1 MKKLLMIM
9 SIIITVMLIGA
20 INVKAASNT
29 ELINTVYN
37 IGSKYGLTSADKV
50 KIERYLADNP
60 VTEQEADSLISKAE
74 EIDAIMKEAGVT
86 DPTKLSQ
93 ADKDRIQSIANEAAS
108 VLKVSLVIKNGNVE
122 IYKDGKLIEN
132 VSINNGKLAYTG
144 NNNYVIFGI
153 SAVAIVALVIV
164 CIMKKEKLMHKR
176 LINIIKATI
185 IEIIVAFLLVVL
197 SIIILEIAVGQE
209 KETAITLI
217 NAMSLNKENVI
228 INKPVLEG
236 NIIKNYPEYGSKY
249 AKIQIPKI
257 NINLDVYYGDTMEIL
272 KKGVGHS
279 SGSYF
284 PGEGG
289 SIIYMGHNSK
299 NVFRG
304 LSKISKGDSIQ
315 ITTEYGEFKYQVY
328 DMKIVNET
336 DLELLPIQK
345 EKEILMLYT
354 CYPFQNI
361 GYTTQRYVV
370 YAEKIEED

>member
-20 INVKAASNT
+20 INVKATSNT

-108 VLKVSLVIKNGNVE
+108 ILKVSLVIKNGNVE

-164 CIMKKEKLMHKR
+164 CIMKKRK
-176 LINIIKATI
+176 
-185 IEIIVAFLLVVL
+185 
-197 SIIILEIAVGQE
+197 
-209 KETAITLI
+209 I
-217 NAMSLNKENVI
+217 NA
-228 INKPVLEG
+228 
-236 NIIKNYPEYGSKY
+236 
-249 AKIQIPKI
+249 
-257 NINLDVYYGDTMEIL
+257 
-272 KKGVGHS
+272 
-279 SGSYF
+279 
-284 PGEGG
+284 
-289 SIIYMGHNSK
+289 
-299 NVFRG
+299 
-304 LSKISKGDSIQ
+304 
-315 ITTEYGEFKYQVY
+315 
-328 DMKIVNET
+328 
-336 DLELLPIQK
+336 
-345 EKEILMLYT
+345 
-354 CYPFQNI
+354 
-361 GYTTQRYVV
+361 
-370 YAEKIEED
+370 

>member
-108 VLKVSLVIKNGNVE
+108 ILKVSLVIKNGNVE

-132 VSINNGKLAYTG
+132 VSINNGELAYTG

-164 CIMKKEKLMHKR
+164 CIMKKRK
-176 LINIIKATI
+176 
-185 IEIIVAFLLVVL
+185 
-197 SIIILEIAVGQE
+197 
-209 KETAITLI
+209 I
-217 NAMSLNKENVI
+217 NA
-228 INKPVLEG
+228 
-236 NIIKNYPEYGSKY
+236 
-249 AKIQIPKI
+249 
-257 NINLDVYYGDTMEIL
+257 
-272 KKGVGHS
+272 
-279 SGSYF
+279 
-284 PGEGG
+284 
-289 SIIYMGHNSK
+289 
-299 NVFRG
+299 
-304 LSKISKGDSIQ
+304 
-315 ITTEYGEFKYQVY
+315 
-328 DMKIVNET
+328 
-336 DLELLPIQK
+336 
-345 EKEILMLYT
+345 
-354 CYPFQNI
+354 
-361 GYTTQRYVV
+361 
-370 YAEKIEED
+370 

>member
-9 SIIITVMLIGA
+9 SIIITVMLIWA

-60 VTEQEADSLISKAE
+60 VTEQEANSLISKAE

-108 VLKVSLVIKNGNVE
+108 ILKVSLVIKNGNVE

-164 CIMKKEKLMHKR
+164 CIMKKRK
-176 LINIIKATI
+176 
-185 IEIIVAFLLVVL
+185 
-197 SIIILEIAVGQE
+197 
-209 KETAITLI
+209 I
-217 NAMSLNKENVI
+217 NA
-228 INKPVLEG
+228 
-236 NIIKNYPEYGSKY
+236 
-249 AKIQIPKI
+249 
-257 NINLDVYYGDTMEIL
+257 
-272 KKGVGHS
+272 
-279 SGSYF
+279 
-284 PGEGG
+284 
-289 SIIYMGHNSK
+289 
-299 NVFRG
+299 
-304 LSKISKGDSIQ
+304 
-315 ITTEYGEFKYQVY
+315 
-328 DMKIVNET
+328 
-336 DLELLPIQK
+336 
-345 EKEILMLYT
+345 
-354 CYPFQNI
+354 
-361 GYTTQRYVV
+361 
-370 YAEKIEED
+370 

>member
-9 SIIITVMLIGA
+9 SIIITVMLIAA

-108 VLKVSLVIKNGNVE
+108 ILKVSLVIKNGNVE

-164 CIMKKEKLMHKR
+164 CIMKKRK
-176 LINIIKATI
+176 
-185 IEIIVAFLLVVL
+185 
-197 SIIILEIAVGQE
+197 
-209 KETAITLI
+209 I
-217 NAMSLNKENVI
+217 NA
-228 INKPVLEG
+228 
-236 NIIKNYPEYGSKY
+236 
-249 AKIQIPKI
+249 
-257 NINLDVYYGDTMEIL
+257 
-272 KKGVGHS
+272 
-279 SGSYF
+279 
-284 PGEGG
+284 
-289 SIIYMGHNSK
+289 
-299 NVFRG
+299 
-304 LSKISKGDSIQ
+304 
-315 ITTEYGEFKYQVY
+315 
-328 DMKIVNET
+328 
-336 DLELLPIQK
+336 
-345 EKEILMLYT
+345 
-354 CYPFQNI
+354 
-361 GYTTQRYVV
+361 
-370 YAEKIEED
+370 

>member
-122 IYKDGKLIEN
+122 IYKDGKL
-132 VSINNGKLAYTG
+132 AYTG

-164 CIMKKEKLMHKR
+164 CIMKKRK
-176 LINIIKATI
+176 
-185 IEIIVAFLLVVL
+185 
-197 SIIILEIAVGQE
+197 
-209 KETAITLI
+209 I
-217 NAMSLNKENVI
+217 NA
-228 INKPVLEG
+228 
-236 NIIKNYPEYGSKY
+236 
-249 AKIQIPKI
+249 
-257 NINLDVYYGDTMEIL
+257 
-272 KKGVGHS
+272 
-279 SGSYF
+279 
-284 PGEGG
+284 
-289 SIIYMGHNSK
+289 
-299 NVFRG
+299 
-304 LSKISKGDSIQ
+304 
-315 ITTEYGEFKYQVY
+315 
-328 DMKIVNET
+328 
-336 DLELLPIQK
+336 
-345 EKEILMLYT
+345 
-354 CYPFQNI
+354 
-361 GYTTQRYVV
+361 
-370 YAEKIEED
+370 